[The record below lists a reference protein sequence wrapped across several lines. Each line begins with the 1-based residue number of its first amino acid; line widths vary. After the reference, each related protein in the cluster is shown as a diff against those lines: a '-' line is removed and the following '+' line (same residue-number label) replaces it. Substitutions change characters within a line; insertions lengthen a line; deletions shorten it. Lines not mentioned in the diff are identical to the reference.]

1 LLEFFSF
8 FLANMYN
15 VYTMLAMSAQL
26 RQLQLRRQQILDEM
40 GGINQMCRGH
50 LSEQYFKS
58 KQEGKTLRRGPYYV
72 LQRWFKGKNLCER
85 VRADQVEPVR
95 QGVDGYKRFRQLAD
109 EFVDVCE
116 QITLAE
122 GELSA
127 VKKKRVLP
135 PTRNGSRKPPGS

>member
-1 LLEFFSF
+1 
-8 FLANMYN
+8 
-15 VYTMLAMSAQL
+15 MSSQL
-26 RQLQLRRQQILDEM
+26 RQLQLRREQILQEM
-40 GGINQMCRGH
+40 GEIDQICRGH

-58 KQEGKTLRRGPYYV
+58 KQGGKTVRRGPYYV

-85 VRADQVEPVR
+85 VSAEQLEPVR

-116 QITLAE
+116 QITLE
-122 GELSA
+122 TGGLPA

-135 PTRNGSRKPPGS
+135 PTKSGSRKPPAS